1 MHVILSIFLMCIV
14 ALAPNKAHMHAKD
27 EAAIKTIIE
36 SVGTLAD
43 THNFEA
49 LEALYAPEVEV
60 DYTSLA
66 GGERELKSAKA
77 LMTEWASVLPGF
89 DRTRHAIS
97 NIQVSTNGQTA
108 TATAQVIADHYVA
121 DLFWQVRGDYEYR
134 LEKNSAGWQITAHTF
149 NLKEESGTR
158 DVFEPAL
165 SNAQANAVS
174 YLVRQQT
181 QQAVIDMLT
190 ALEMKDMDAFA
201 ATWADDALQEMP
213 YAPEGFPKR
222 VAGKDNLI
230 AHYAAWPTNSGDADF
245 TSQLRFY
252 PMQDPEVV
260 FAEWA
265 GQVAIVSTGR
275 IYNQRYG
282 GLFHVEN
289 GQIKLFR
296 EYFDPAPFTYAFG
309 LDEGHRFHQE

>member
-1 MHVILSIFLMCIV
+1 MHVILGIFLMCIV

-27 EAAIKTIIE
+27 EAAIKTLIE
-36 SVGTLAD
+36 SVGPLAD
-43 THNFEA
+43 THNFEV

-108 TATAQVIADHYVA
+108 TAKADVTANHYVG

-149 NLKEESGTR
+149 NLQEESGTR
-158 DVFEPAL
+158 DVFGPAIA
-165 SNAQANAVS
+165 NAQANAVS
-174 YLVRQQT
+174 YLARQQT
-181 QQAVIDMLT
+181 QQTVIDMLT
-190 ALEMKDMDAFA
+190 ALETKDMEAFA
-201 ATWADDALQEMP
+201 ATWAEDAIQEMP

-222 VAGKDNLI
+222 VSGKDHLI

-260 FAEWA
+260 FAEWV
-265 GQVAIVSTGR
+265 GKVAIVPTGR

-282 GLFHVEN
+282 GVFHVEN

-309 LDEGHRFHQE
+309 LDDGYRFHQE